1 MRSDEDQSPYNK
13 LSGTTDNSRDVYTL
27 PKPYM
32 NRTRKPETSF
42 LGFMSTEIEKLDV
55 KADARRTSMGFGT
68 KDYDLAENAI

>member
-1 MRSDEDQSPYNK
+1 
-13 LSGTTDNSRDVYTL
+13 L

-68 KDYDLAENAI
+68 KDYELAENAIKEIDSFQAMDSKTEETRR

>member
-1 MRSDEDQSPYNK
+1 M
-13 LSGTTDNSRDVYTL
+13 

-42 LGFMSTEIEKLDV
+42 LRFMSTEIEKLDV

-68 KDYDLAENAI
+68 KDYELAENAIKEIDSFQAMDSKTEETRR